1 MAFFMIF
8 TTSLLPMTQKVH
20 IVYLYVKPLC
30 LFVCLWQ
37 IKAIHYNDTG
47 IADRTIHLFKGP
59 TWSAELLLNLTTGS
73 DGVAQFSL
81 NTTTFTGDFELIVS
95 WVCVHISITH
105 THPHFSYHL
114 CCVGVIVCGRS
125 SASYAFSI
133 PSLIALFL
141 SRPASIQTSNHTG
154 RFVPHTM
161 TPHQSLC
168 PDWYLH
174 LHTQLHPAL
183 WP

>member
-1 MAFFMIF
+1 MKWSVHCHMAFFMIF

-95 WVCVHISITH
+95 WVCVFVKIYLTH
-105 THPHFSYHL
+105 THTHTHTHTGDFELIVSWV
-114 CCVGVIVCGRS
+114 CVFVNIYLSHTHTHTQTHTQETLRS
-125 SASYAFSI
+125 S
-133 PSLIALFL
+133 
-141 SRPASIQTSNHTG
+141 
-154 RFVPHTM
+154 
-161 TPHQSLC
+161 
-168 PDWYLH
+168 
-174 LHTQLHPAL
+174 
-183 WP
+183 